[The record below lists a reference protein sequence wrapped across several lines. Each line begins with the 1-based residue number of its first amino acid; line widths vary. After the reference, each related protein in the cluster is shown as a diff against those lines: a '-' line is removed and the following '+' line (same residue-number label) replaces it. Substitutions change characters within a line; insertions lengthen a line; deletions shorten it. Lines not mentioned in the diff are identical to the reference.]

1 MNCPC
6 QPEKR
11 FHNFVLFVAV
21 MLTLSLASATSA
33 LAQQCTDSWTGGGG
47 DNNWSNGANWSN
59 GSEPG
64 NTDAVCIQTSG
75 AAVLLDVADGVAG
88 LAVGSSDSLTFPTP
102 SNTNN
107 GLSIS
112 GSSITNSGQII
123 MAAPV
128 QFGSTGLNLSSSG
141 TVILSGRGTITLQA
155 NSFGGDSIGGSAI
168 LLNRSTI
175 QGGGG
180 LDMTFNN
187 AKAGVIN
194 ANESGVQLVVGRNNS
209 QGPSTNTGLM
219 EATDGGQLVMGS
231 LTLNNVGGTIKA
243 AGKNSYVQLEGE
255 GQGGETFTGGTWT
268 TANGGAIQV
277 VDSSALLDG
286 TNGNTITNSG
296 TMQLVDGA
304 AHPGGNFQGTLMNTG
319 TLQILSKGSGM
330 GVNIPGG
337 QTFTLTGSGSLT
349 MGDGTS
355 NAYNN
360 QNYIS
365 GATFV
370 SQQLIQGTGNILNLV
385 SFNNSA
391 TINANVPTGP
401 NNLQLQLG
409 RAGASTNTGTIE
421 ATNGGVLLIGST
433 TINNVGGTIAASG
446 TGSNLSLVG
455 SLGTSGLTISGGTF
469 DGSGGG
475 VIYGQGGSL
484 LDGTTSTVNNTG
496 TMVINYQDL
505 QAQGTLNNSGTIQ
518 ILAPTNDNGQTF
530 LQIPNG
536 ENLTITGKGT
546 IIMGDGTDNS
556 YNNNAAIGNNLGTN
570 GTFDN
575 RTTIEGTGGIVLT
588 NEVINDGTIIANVPT
603 GTSGLMLL
611 VDRVANIQNNGTI
624 RATQGGIF
632 YIGGGSCCGN
642 PFTNAGTII
651 ADAKSTVNLQNA
663 NPFGNLANGVLTGG
677 TYNVTGTLEI
687 PGNITTNDAKITL
700 NGKAS
705 QILNPSTN
713 ALVGFVT
720 NAPKGSFT
728 VTAGQSFTS
737 AGTFTNQGAITVGK
751 GSTFTVGSGG
761 SYLQTEGK
769 TTVNGKVTLSSTE
782 EKTDEADSDS
792 SPAAA
797 NIRIAKGTLFGNGGT
812 VAAHVYSS
820 GTVIPADSLTAT
832 GKLAITG
839 AYTQTAAGALDANI
853 AGASSGQFNV
863 LNVTG
868 AATIGG
874 TLNIGL
880 LDKFVPAVGDT
891 FEILTAK
898 KVTGTFATVNGT
910 KINDS
915 EHFTVTYNPD
925 NVTLSVVSGD

>member
-1 MNCPC
+1 MNCIR
-6 QPEKR
+6 QQEKR
-11 FHNFVLFVAV
+11 SLNSVLFVAA
-21 MLTLSLASATSA
+21 MILLSLVCAIPAQ
-33 LAQQCTDSWTGGGG
+33 AQQCTDSWTGGGG

-219 EATDGGQLVMGS
+219 QATDGGQLVMGS

-304 AHPGGNFQGTLMNTG
+304 PHPGGNFQGVLMNKG
-319 TLQILSKGSGM
+319 TLQILSRGN
-330 GVNIPGG
+330 GVGLNIPGG
-337 QTFTLTGSGSLT
+337 QTFTLTGAGSLT
-349 MGDGTS
+349 MGDGTA

-360 QNYIS
+360 QDYIS

-370 SQQLIQGTGNILNLV
+370 NQQTVQGTGAILNLT
-385 SFNNSA
+385 SFTNSGI
-391 TINANVPTGP
+391 INANVPTGT

-484 LDGTTSTVNNTG
+484 LDGTTSAVNNTG

>member
-1 MNCPC
+1 LHTC

-11 FHNFVLFVAV
+11 FAELCVIRGRNAYCSHSPARLP
-21 MLTLSLASATSA
+21 A

-141 TVILSGRGTITLQA
+141 TVILSGRGTITLNA

-385 SFNNSA
+385 GFNNSA

-505 QAQGTLNNSGTIQ
+505 QAQGTLNNSGTMQ

-713 ALVGFVT
+713 ALAGFVT
-720 NAPKGSFT
+720 NASKGSFS

>member
-64 NTDAVCIQTSG
+64 NSDAVCIQTSG

-107 GLSIS
+107 GLNIS

-180 LDMTFNN
+180 FDMTFNN

-219 EATDGGQLVMGS
+219 QATDGGQLVMGS

-304 AHPGGNFQGTLMNTG
+304 PHPGGNFQGVLMNKG
-319 TLQILSKGSGM
+319 TLQILSRGN
-330 GVNIPGG
+330 GVGLNIPGG
-337 QTFTLTGSGSLT
+337 QTFTLTGAGSLT
-349 MGDGTS
+349 MGDGTA

-360 QNYIS
+360 QDYIS

-370 SQQLIQGTGNILNLV
+370 NQQTVQGTGAILNLT
-385 SFNNSA
+385 SFSNSG
-391 TINANVPTGP
+391 TINANVPTGA

-505 QAQGTLNNSGTIQ
+505 QAQGMLNNSGTIQ

-536 ENLTITGKGT
+536 ENLTITGKGS
-546 IIMGDGTDNS
+546 IIMGDGTNNS

-603 GTSGLMLL
+603 GTNGLTLL
-611 VDRVANIQNNGTI
+611 VDRVGNIQNNGTI
-624 RATQGGIF
+624 HATKGGVF
-632 YIGGGSCCGN
+632 NIGGGSCCGN

-677 TYNVTGTLEI
+677 TYKVTGTLEI

-700 NGKAS
+700 TGKAS

-720 NAPKGSFT
+720 NASKGSFS

-737 AGTFTNQGAITVGK
+737 AGTFTNQGAIVVGK

-769 TTVNGKVTLSSTE
+769 TTVNGKLALSTSE
-782 EKTDEADSDS
+782 EKTDEADSD
-792 SPAAA
+792 PAAA
-797 NIRIAKGTLFGNGGT
+797 NIRIAKGTLLGNGGT
-812 VAAHVYSS
+812 IAAPVSSS
-820 GTVIPADSLTAT
+820 GTVIPADSLTTT
-832 GKLAITG
+832 GKLGITG
-839 AYTQTAAGALDANI
+839 GYTQTAAGALDANI
-853 AGASSGQFNV
+853 AGANSGQFNV

-868 AATIGG
+868 AATLGG
-874 TLNIGL
+874 TLNITL
-880 LDKFVPAVGDT
+880 LNNFVPAVGDT

-915 EHFTVTYNPD
+915 EHFTVTYNAD
-925 NVTLSVVSGD
+925 NVTLTVVSGD